1 MGAEGDLNLCILA
14 DTFMLELF
22 ENLTQCV
29 KLSTKIRSP
38 PPPPTHQL
46 LVV

>member
-38 PPPPTHQL
+38 HPPTHQL